1 MEDISNFTIT
11 QREKYGKEYQ
21 SCITIG
27 KKHVTENK
35 TITESV
41 TNEKVSARN
50 APGEEVLEEK

>member
-1 MEDISNFTIT
+1 MEDISTFTIT

-21 SCITIG
+21 SGITIG

-35 TITESV
+35 TITVSV
-41 TNEKVSARN
+41 TSEKVSARN